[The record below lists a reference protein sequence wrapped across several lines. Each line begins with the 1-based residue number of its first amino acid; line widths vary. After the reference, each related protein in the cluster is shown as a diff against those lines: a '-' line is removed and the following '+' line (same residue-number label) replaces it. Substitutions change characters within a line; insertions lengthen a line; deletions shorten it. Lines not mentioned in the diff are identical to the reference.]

1 MSERIRTF
9 LAVVVLTIA
18 IWVWAD
24 LEQTG
29 ESEYLVPVAINGPAG
44 FRISD
49 VNPTQL
55 TVKFVGPKGEL
66 QSLTAA
72 PQEKVCRFNLTEA
85 ELKSNS
91 LVLPAR
97 DGFRHWIGRHIAV
110 TEIRDEH
117 GAAFDGKIYANASRL
132 VTVEKVRVVVQV
144 TGAVTKA
151 ATANPHEVT
160 ARVAEADLDRLPK
173 SKHFVVAPLN
183 IDVVPESLKVEQKVT
198 LDRHL
203 GGPDGIDAT
212 FDPATVT
219 VSAPLESAVTKKAL
233 GRLPI
238 LISAPPEMLNR
249 YRIVF
254 QPEADRWVELEV
266 EGPTSAVERLKPQD
280 VRVQL
285 VLTADDKPN
294 PGSWLPREPV
304 VVGVPPGVKLVKP
317 LPTVNFNLEKH
328 NEKLPA
334 P

>member
-9 LAVVVLTIA
+9 LAVAVLTIA
-18 IWVWAD
+18 VWVWTD

-29 ESEYLVPVAINGPAG
+29 EGEDLVPVVINGPPD
-44 FRISD
+44 FQIRNI
-49 VNPTQL
+49 NPKQL
-55 TVKFVGPKGEL
+55 TVKYEGPKGEL
-66 QSLTAA
+66 ESLNASL
-72 PQEKVCRFNLTEA
+72 KDRVCRFNLTEA
-85 ELKSNS
+85 ELKSS
-91 LVLPAR
+91 PLVLPAR

-110 TEIRDEH
+110 TEVRDEH
-117 GAAFDGKIYANASRL
+117 GATFDGKIYANASRL
-132 VTVEKVRVVVQV
+132 VAVEKVRVIVQV

-151 ATANPHEVT
+151 ATADPHEVT

-173 SKHFVVAPLN
+173 SKYFVVAPLN

-198 LDRHL
+198 LDRRL

-212 FDPATVT
+212 FDPPTVT

-266 EGPTSAVERLKPQD
+266 EGPTPAVERLKAQD
-280 VRVQL
+280 IRVQL

-304 VVGVPPGVKLVKP
+304 VLGLPPGVKLVKP

-328 NEKLPA
+328 NAKPPA